1 LTDSRVHRLTNLAD
15 QPTRPRR
22 CHRSC
27 YVADVPGAGG
37 RSRRSLLVSDL
48 DGTLLRPDATLSET
62 TVRIINDYIVDGGM
76 FTYATARSFTSAS
89 RVTAPLDLH
98 LPVITYGG
106 AVVVDPRTREARRAQ
121 TLAVEAVDEVLHLTS
136 GSRLLQP
143 IVFAI
148 HEDRD
153 RVCWLTDQ
161 ATPGVD
167 SFLSKRKG
175 DRRLLPLSDWS
186 TIDKSSVF
194 YISVISSREPL
205 HDLHDGLAEVR
216 ARCHVV
222 LTEDVYTPG
231 EWWLV
236 LTSFTGTKA
245 AALTALKSELG
256 ADALVC
262 FGDNHNDLPMFAIA
276 DTALAVANAVPEV
289 RAAASDVIGANTAD
303 GVARWISDHA
313 TMPA

>member
-1 LTDSRVHRLTNLAD
+1 
-15 QPTRPRR
+15 
-22 CHRSC
+22 
-27 YVADVPGAGG
+27 VPGTDGG
-37 RSRRSLLVSDL
+37 GQILLVSDL
-48 DGTLLRPDATLSET
+48 DGTLLRPDATLSEMT
-62 TVRIINDYIVDGGM
+62 IRIINDYIADGGM

-106 AVVVDPRTREARRAQ
+106 AVVVDPLTREARQVQ
-121 TLAVEAVDEVLHLTS
+121 TLAVDVVDEVLDITS
-136 GSRLLQP
+136 GSPLFQP

-161 ATPGVD
+161 ATPGVE

-175 DRRLLPLSDWS
+175 DHRLLPLSDWS
-186 TIDKSSVF
+186 TIDRSSVF
-194 YISVISSREPL
+194 YITLIGSHKPL
-205 HDLHDGLAEVR
+205 QGVHDNLDEVR
-216 ARCHVV
+216 ARCQVI

-236 LTSFTGTKA
+236 LTSLTGTKA
-245 AALTALKSELG
+245 AAITALKSELG

-276 DTALAVANAVPEV
+276 DTALAVANAVAEV
-289 RAAASDVIGANTAD
+289 RAAASDVIGANTTD
-303 GVARWISDHA
+303 GVARWISAHA
-313 TMPA
+313 RMPRRTVDWTL